1 MSKQPEN
8 GKQMA
13 ETSDSASISC
23 QQAVE
28 RVYEYLDGELD
39 ALATEQ
45 VREHIEM
52 CRKCYPYFNFERIFV
67 DHLRSRALKVS
78 CSQELEDRILQILR
92 DVD

>member
-1 MSKQPEN
+1 MSERPEN
-8 GKQMA
+8 G
-13 ETSDSASISC
+13 ERVTDSSGSSQISC

-78 CSQELEDRILQILR
+78 CSQELEDRILRILR